1 MRARHLLVVRRTAR
15 LRSCTP
21 WCRSAHS
28 IGLLLTPR
36 NTGRTERGI
45 NKVHLRDA
53 RLRANTRFQVMRA
66 NVEVKRVRGST
77 GDTTHSYRLPMRADV
92 TARVVDRQS
101 DGDQTGSVL
110 GYANV
115 IGAGSLSSSRIQI
128 AARLD
133 TVHRLGL

>member
-1 MRARHLLVVRRTAR
+1 M
-15 LRSCTP
+15 
-21 WCRSAHS
+21 
-28 IGLLLTPR
+28 
-36 NTGRTERGI
+36 
-45 NKVHLRDA
+45 HLRDV